1 MEDLEQENH
10 ELHGEVAT
18 LRIEMEK
25 LTMLVESLVTV
36 QNQPST
42 TVAETQTLTP
52 VVSEIVT
59 VPTSVTQVNSPL
71 QHQMPKGFPW
81 GMPYNFVPEG
91 YQPVVQPLFQPSL
104 SLPHPET
111 K

>member
-18 LRIEMEK
+18 LRNEMEK
-25 LTMLVESLVTV
+25 LTALVESLVAV

-42 TVAETQTLTP
+42 IVAEIQTSTP

-59 VPTSVTQVNSPL
+59 VPTSVTQINSPL

-91 YQPVVQPLFQPSL
+91 YQPAVQPLFQPAL
-104 SLPHPET
+104 SLPQP
-111 K
+111 